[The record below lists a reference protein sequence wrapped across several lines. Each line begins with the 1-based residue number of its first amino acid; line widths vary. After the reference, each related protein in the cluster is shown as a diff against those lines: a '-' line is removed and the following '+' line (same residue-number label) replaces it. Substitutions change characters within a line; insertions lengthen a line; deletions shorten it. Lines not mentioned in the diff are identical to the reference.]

1 MLNRY
6 MKSLGYN
13 DKEMDRIKN
22 AYIFRKYTE
31 MGLYNKI
38 SDIFNYLLM
47 YGYTNEEIIK
57 ISVTFP
63 TIYAFSIDSIKER
76 INDFIELGY
85 TKEEMIKITTKMP
98 SLFGRNID
106 DIRIK
111 KRFYDQIDIGD
122 IIVKAPIHFSQSIE
136 LSFARYVFYYRMGIK
151 IDRGNAN
158 MLFMRQ
164 DLFISKFG
172 KTNEQLMILYNY
184 NEYLEKKKAK
194 SKKK

>member
-1 MLNRY
+1 MLDEY

-13 DKEMDRIKN
+13 DNEIDKIRN
-22 AYIFRKYTE
+22 AYVLRRYTDI
-31 MGLYNKI
+31 GLYNKI

-47 YGYTNEEIIK
+47 VGYTNDEIIK
-57 ISVTFP
+57 MSITFP
-63 TIYAFSIDSIKER
+63 TIYGYSIDSIKER
-76 INDFIELGY
+76 LDEMMKLGW
-85 TKEEMIKITTKMP
+85 TKEEIIKMTKRMP
-98 SLFGRNID
+98 SLFGRSMD
-106 DIRIK
+106 DIMIK
-111 KRFYDQIDIGD
+111 KRFYDQIGIRD
-122 IIVKAPIHFSQSIE
+122 IIIRDPIHLSQSIE

-184 NEYLEKKKAK
+184 NEYLEKKKVK
-194 SKKK
+194 LKKK